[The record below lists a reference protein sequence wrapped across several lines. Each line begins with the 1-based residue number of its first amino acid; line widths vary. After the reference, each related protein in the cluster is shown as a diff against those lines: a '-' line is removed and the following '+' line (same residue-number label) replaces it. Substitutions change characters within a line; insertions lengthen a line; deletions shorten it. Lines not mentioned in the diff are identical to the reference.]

1 MFSDLCHGRSSLV
14 PLGRPG
20 PLRLSKA
27 RSWSFGVR
35 GALLLILFKD
45 VANRFSIR
53 GAHSMAPLRSGT
65 DSTVKGSLGN
75 WTRFISL
82 GIPSLSFVQG
92 KFPPDFVSYRRRPG
106 KIILLCLQTPE
117 SCGDSRFS
125 HFHEPR
131 MPLDLWASQL
141 RQRKQRP
148 KIFLSFNRG
157 RKRTL
162 LLRPGTVAGANYV
175 RSMTSLQT
183 LIKNVQELAKKEGEE
198 SEAKLSEAIEI
209 LEGDHLRHC
218 RWLARLPG
226 GNFLEVQILAFG

>member
-14 PLGRPG
+14 PLGGPR
-20 PLRLSKA
+20 PLRLSKV

-45 VANRFSIR
+45 VANHFGIQ
-53 GAHSMAPLRSGT
+53 GAHSMALLRRGT

-75 WTRFISL
+75 WTRFISP
-82 GIPSLSFVQG
+82 GIPSLSFVRG

-162 LLRPGTVAGANYV
+162 LLRPGTV
-175 RSMTSLQT
+175 
-183 LIKNVQELAKKEGEE
+183 IKNVQELAKKEGEE
-198 SEAKLSEAIEI
+198 SEANLREAIEI

-226 GNFLEVQILAFG
+226 GNILEVQILAFG

>member
-1 MFSDLCHGRSSLV
+1 MFSGLCHGWSSLV
-14 PLGRPG
+14 SLGAPG

-27 RSWSFGVR
+27 RSWRFSVR
-35 GALLLILFKD
+35 GALLLILFGD
-45 VANRFSIR
+45 VANRFGIQ
-53 GAHSMAPLRSGT
+53 GAHSMVPLRSGA
-65 DSTVKGSLGN
+65 DSAVKGSLGN
-75 WTRFISL
+75 WARFISP
-82 GIPSLSFVQG
+82 GIPSLSFMRG
-92 KFPPDFVSYRRRPG
+92 KFPPDFVSYIKRPR

-117 SCGDSRFS
+117 SYGDSRFS
-125 HFHEPR
+125 HFREPR

-162 LLRPGTVAGANYV
+162 LLRPGIVAGTNYV

-198 SEAKLSEAIEI
+198 SEAKLREAIEI
-209 LEGDHLRHC
+209 LEGAASAIAGSWRD
-218 RWLARLPG
+218 
-226 GNFLEVQILAFG
+226 F